1 MTASKKLV
9 VIGGGFGAIASALR
23 AKKMG
28 FDVTIFDKAAKLG
41 GKAQVYT
48 RGKFKHDAG
57 PTVITAPFLI
67 DELFELFNKKRAD
80 YIQLIRLTTW
90 YQFRF
95 SDSTLFNYGGSIDD
109 TLAEIE
115 KISPLDKKGYLSLLE
130 ASKQIYNVGFE
141 KLATQPFHKITTL
154 LKSTPSMLK
163 LKSYQSVWS
172 LVCSHLTSNKL
183 RQAFSIQPLLVGGNP
198 FDTTSIY
205 SLIHFLERKDGIY
218 FAKGG
223 TGNLINALTK
233 LMQEQQINIQLQQNI
248 VTIHT
253 DKHHQKVTGVT
264 TENHDFFPCDYIIA
278 NTDPH
283 YLYQYLLPK
292 KAVHLSAKIKNR
304 FAKKSMGL
312 FILFFGTTKK
322 YPDIEHHTI
331 SLGPRYESL
340 LRDIFDRKI
349 VPDDFSL
356 YLHRPTATDD
366 SFAPEG
372 CDSFYAL
379 VPVANLQG
387 GQNWDVLGPKLQ
399 KRVLENLEETL
410 LPGLTQHLDHA
421 FYKCP
426 KDFQQEHHNVD
437 GEAFSI
443 APLFYQ
449 SAWFRYHNQAEGV
462 KNLFLVGAGTHPGA
476 GLPGVLSSAKV
487 TSKLLS
493 KVASQTKDTV

>member
-1 MTASKKLV
+1 MTTQKKLI
-9 VIGGGFGAIASALR
+9 VIGGGFGGIASALR
-23 AKKMG
+23 ARKLG
-28 FDVTIFDKAAKLG
+28 YDVTIFDKASKLG

-48 RGKFKHDAG
+48 HGEFKHDAG

-67 DELFELFNKKRAD
+67 DELFELFNKKRED
-80 YIQLIRLTTW
+80 YIQFIRLTTW

-95 SDSTLFNYGGSIDD
+95 SDNTLFNYGGSIND
-109 TLAEIE
+109 TLEEIN
-115 KISPLDKKGYLSLLE
+115 KISPNDKKGYLSLLE
-130 ASKQIYNVGFE
+130 ASKKIYNIGFE
-141 KLATQPFHKITTL
+141 KLATKPFHKISTL
-154 LKSTPSMLK
+154 LKFTPSMIK

-172 LVCSHLTSNKL
+172 LVCSHLKSDKL

-205 SLIHFLERKDGIY
+205 NLIHFLERKDGIY

-233 LMQEQQINIQLQQNI
+233 LMDEQQIKIKLKQNI
-248 VTIHT
+248 TAINLDRRSRRVM
-253 DKHHQKVTGVT
+253 GVT
-264 TENHDFFPCDYIIA
+264 TSDNEFHPCNYIIS

-283 YLYQYLLPK
+283 YLYKHLLPK
-292 KAVHLSAKIKNR
+292 TAINLSAKIKNR
-304 FAKKSMGL
+304 FTKKSMGL
-312 FILFFGTTKK
+312 FILFFGTKK
-322 YPDIEHHTI
+322 QYPNIKHHTI
-331 SLGPRYESL
+331 SLSPRYKTL
-340 LRDIFDRKI
+340 LKDIFDHKI

-366 SFAPEG
+366 SFAPKG

-387 GQNWDVLGPKLQ
+387 GQNWDILGPQFQ
-399 KRVLENLEETL
+399 KRVLDNLEKTL
-410 LPGLTQHLDHA
+410 LPDLNKHLDHV
-421 FYKCP
+421 FYKSP
-426 KDFQQEHHNVD
+426 KDFQHEHLNVD

-487 TSKLLS
+487 AIKLLS
-493 KVASQTKDTV
+493 KAESQTRVTT

>member
-1 MTASKKLV
+1 M
-9 VIGGGFGAIASALR
+9 
-23 AKKMG
+23 
-28 FDVTIFDKAAKLG
+28 
-41 GKAQVYT
+41 
-48 RGKFKHDAG
+48 
-57 PTVITAPFLI
+57 
-67 DELFELFNKKRAD
+67 
-80 YIQLIRLTTW
+80 
-90 YQFRF
+90 
-95 SDSTLFNYGGSIDD
+95 
-109 TLAEIE
+109 
-115 KISPLDKKGYLSLLE
+115 
-130 ASKQIYNVGFE
+130 
-141 KLATQPFHKITTL
+141 
-154 LKSTPSMLK
+154 
-163 LKSYQSVWS
+163 
-172 LVCSHLTSNKL
+172 
-183 RQAFSIQPLLVGGNP
+183 
-198 FDTTSIY
+198 
-205 SLIHFLERKDGIY
+205 
-218 FAKGG
+218 
-223 TGNLINALTK
+223 
-233 LMQEQQINIQLQQNI
+233 
-248 VTIHT
+248 
-253 DKHHQKVTGVT
+253 
-264 TENHDFFPCDYIIA
+264 
-278 NTDPH
+278 
-283 YLYQYLLPK
+283 
-292 KAVHLSAKIKNR
+292 
-304 FAKKSMGL
+304 
-312 FILFFGTTKK
+312 
-322 YPDIEHHTI
+322 
-331 SLGPRYESL
+331 
-340 LRDIFDRKI
+340 RDIFDRKI

-399 KRVLENLEETL
+399 KKVLENLEDTL